1 MSTLYLLNYNNYYNR
16 IVKTTTLSN
25 YKDNAY
31 LLYTKTDYNFK
42 PMDSCYTD
50 IILNISDTLNPDY
63 LVVTETSNGTESI
76 ASRWFILESSRTR
89 GGQYKMRLRRDVF
102 ADYKSIVKAAT
113 IYCEKG
119 YVSDDDPLIY
129 NSEGNTYNQIKAS
142 ETLLKDETGSAWIIG
157 YLDNKAFEGVSPTLD
172 VPMNVNPPAWSKAY
186 TSIAAAQTDF
196 PRTSTATNYFVGKA
210 QDVQL
215 RWYMKTTSSVYYR
228 FDVSPNNTAFQLA
241 STTSGAGTIPY
252 DQIENPVQFYVSRLN
267 DAPKTA
273 SEWND
278 DLSTDLGAYT
288 SDYEKLINA
297 AGTIIKINSTPAK
310 YYKLNILTKS
320 TPTTAT
326 VTEATHEETYDNI
339 FDLNAYAGAALTPPT
354 GNMYARYNKIEIA
367 GVWEDITDS
376 FTVSIA
382 NTVPLNQTA
391 PYYMFAMPYHSCKF
405 QYKDSNDDTHVV
417 TSNPGYTMQFVQQLI
432 KTVGTHV
439 LDVQLLPYFPDRYF
453 QNAGVILL
461 DETDQNSVT
470 YIEDAQG
477 MQSFLYWGAPQ
488 SFQFDLGAGAGYS
501 IDELSS
507 RKVDS
512 ETRFCRLSAPN
523 YSASFDFSIAKN
535 RGVSGFRVFCTYRP
549 YQPHLQ
555 IMPLWK
561 GVYGQNF
568 ADARGLICGGDYSVD
583 IVNDAWTEYQINNKN
598 YQLIFDRQILSM
610 DRQHEVQQMNDIF
623 GAVSNTVSAAAS
635 GATALSGLGPA
646 GSLLGGL
653 IAGGLSATAGAMDI
667 TNNQKL
673 RADQRSAAFDMFKYN
688 LGNIQARPT
697 TITKLSALAGNN
709 KIWPFYE
716 VYETT
721 SREVALLEAQ
731 LQYAGM
737 TINAIGT
744 VSQYIGPSRTFVRGK
759 LIRITGLEH
768 DAEMS
773 QLVADELAR
782 GIYIT

>member
-25 YKDNAY
+25 YKSNDY

-89 GGQYKMRLRRDVF
+89 GGQYKIRLRRDVF
-102 ADYKSIVKAAT
+102 ADYKSIVKDAT

-129 NSEGNTYNQIKAS
+129 NSEGNTYNQIKTS

-215 RWYMKTTSSVYYR
+215 RWYMKSPADVYCR
-228 FDVSPNNTAFQLA
+228 FDVSPSNTAWQLA
-241 STTSGAGTIPY
+241 ATTSGAGTFTDI
-252 DQIENPVQFYVSRLN
+252 DLYVAHVN
-267 DAPKTA
+267 NYPKTA
-273 SEWND
+273 AQWNSAMD
-278 DLSTDLGAYT
+278 TDLGAYT
-288 SDYEKLINA
+288 TDYEKLINA

-320 TPTTAT
+320 TATTAT
-326 VTEATHEETYDNI
+326 ITENTYNEIYDIIQAINFTGGVAPI
-339 FDLNAYAGAALTPPT
+339 STAPT

-382 NTVPLNQTA
+382 NTVPLNPTA

-405 QYKDSNDDTHVV
+405 QYKDSNNVLQTV

-453 QNAGVILL
+453 TNSGVILL
-461 DETDQNSVT
+461 DETDQSAVT
-470 YIEDAQG
+470 YIEDNNG

-501 IDELSS
+501 ISELSS

-646 GSLLGGL
+646 GTLLGGL
-653 IAGGLSATAGAMDI
+653 IAGGMSAVGGAMDI

-716 VYETT
+716 IYETT

-744 VSQYIGPSRTFVRGK
+744 VEQYIGPSRTFVRGK

>member
-25 YKDNAY
+25 YKSNDY

-102 ADYKSIVKAAT
+102 ADYKSIVKEAT

-129 NSEGNTYNQIKAS
+129 NSEGNTYNQIKSS

-172 VPMNVNPPAWSKAY
+172 IGMNATLPAYSKSY
-186 TSIAAAQTDF
+186 SSLAQAQVDF
-196 PRTSTATNYFVGKA
+196 PRTNFTAQYFIGKA

-215 RWYMKTTSSVYYR
+215 RWYMYDFDTEIHYR
-228 FDVSPNNTAFQLA
+228 FDVTPSNTTYTLA
-241 STTSGAGTIPY
+241 ATTSGAGKFY
-252 DQIENPVQFYVSRLN
+252 DLTYYNTHVNLY
-267 DAPKTA
+267 PKTA
-273 SEWND
+273 AQWD
-278 DLSTDLGAYT
+278 TAMDTDLNAHT
-288 SDYEKLINA
+288 DDYRSLVNS
-297 AGTIIKINSTPAK
+297 AGTIVKIGTSPAK
-310 YYKLNILTKS
+310 YYKLNVLTK
-320 TPTTAT
+320 TTAT
-326 VTEATHEETYDNI
+326 TATITENTYNEIYDIIQDINTHDHTP
-339 FDLNAYAGAALTPPT
+339 ALYTPPT
-354 GNMYARYNKIEIA
+354 GNMYARYNKVEVA

-376 FTVSIA
+376 FTISIA
-382 NTVPLNQTA
+382 NTVPLNPTA
-391 PYYMFAMPYHSCKF
+391 PYYMFAMPYHSVQF
-405 QYKDSNDDTHVV
+405 QYKDSNNVLQTV

-470 YIEDAQG
+470 YIEDANG

-488 SFQFDLGAGAGYS
+488 SFQFDLGAGAGYTIS
-501 IDELSS
+501 ELSS
-507 RKVDS
+507 RKVDN

-635 GATALSGLGPA
+635 GATAFSGLGPA
-646 GSLLGGL
+646 GTLLGGL
-653 IAGGLSATAGAMDI
+653 IAGGMSAVGGAMDI

-716 VYETT
+716 IYETT

>member
-113 IYCEKG
+113 IYCEKDTHKG
-119 YVSDDDPLIY
+119 IIIGKKGDMLKRIS
-129 NSEGNTYNQIKAS
+129 TKARYDM
-142 ETLLKDETGSAWIIG
+142 ELLKDETCSAWIIG

-172 VPMNVNPPAWSKAY
+172 VPMNVNPPAWSKSY

-215 RWYMKTTSSVYYR
+215 RWYMKSPADVYTR
-228 FDVSPNNTAFQLA
+228 FDVTPNNTSWQLA
-241 STTSGAGTIPY
+241 ATTSGAGTFTDI
-252 DQIENPVQFYVSRLN
+252 DLYVAHVNSM
-267 DAPKTA
+267 PKTA
-273 SEWND
+273 DQWNSAMD
-278 DLSTDLGAYT
+278 TDLGAYT
-288 SDYEKLINA
+288 SDYEKLMNA
-297 AGTIIKINSTPAK
+297 AGTIIKVGSSPAK
-310 YYKLNILTKS
+310 YYKLNVLTKS
-320 TPTTAT
+320 TATTAT
-326 VTEATHEETYDNI
+326 ITENTYNEIYDIIQAINSLI
-339 FDLNAYAGAALTPPT
+339 FTPISAPPT
-354 GNMYARYNKIEIA
+354 GNMFARYNKIEIA

-382 NTVPLNQTA
+382 NTVPLNPTA

-432 KTVGTHV
+432 KTV
-439 LDVQLLPYFPDRYF
+439 VQLLPYFPDRYF

-461 DETDQNSVT
+461 DDTDQNSVT

-488 SFQFDLGAGAGYS
+488 SFRFDLGAGAGYT
-501 IDELSS
+501 IAELSS
-507 RKVDS
+507 RKVDN
-512 ETRFCRLSAPN
+512 ETRFCRISAPN

-549 YQPHLQ
+549 YQPHIQ

-635 GATALSGLGPA
+635 GATAFSGLGPA
-646 GSLLGGL
+646 GTLLGGL
-653 IAGGLSATAGAMDI
+653 IAGGMSAVGGAMDI

-716 VYETT
+716 IYETT

-744 VSQYIGPSRTFVRGK
+744 VEQYIGPSRTFVRGK